1 MTGDCSGRSRIV
13 RPYQCN
19 TFLSDKIMIRKM
31 VISAFV
37 ALAAFTACR
46 AQKVA
51 LKTNALYWATTTPN
65 LGVEASVGRKHTVQL
80 FYGLNPWKQS
90 GGDQSSLRHWL
101 LMPEYRYWFCQ
112 SFNGWFI
119 GAHLMGGQFNMA
131 SVDLPFGIFS
141 GLEDHRYEGWYAGG
155 GVTAGYQWPLS
166 KHWNI
171 EASLGIG
178 YDYIK
183 YDKFRCGEC
192 GERIKSDHTNYVGP
206 TKLALSVMYIF

>member
-1 MTGDCSGRSRIV
+1 
-13 RPYQCN
+13 
-19 TFLSDKIMIRKM
+19 MIRKLFICA
-31 VISAFV
+31 VLAVSAV
-37 ALAAFTACR
+37 TAGYG
-46 AQKVA
+46 QKVA

-65 LGVEASVGRKHTVQL
+65 LGVEASVGKKHTVQL

-112 SFNGWFI
+112 SFNGWFL
-119 GAHLMGGQFNMA
+119 GAHLMGGQFNMG
-131 SVDLPFGIFS
+131 SVDLPFGVFNE
-141 GLEDHRYEGWYAGG
+141 LEDHRYEGWFAGG
-155 GVTAGYQWPLS
+155 GITAGYQWPLS

-171 EASLGIG
+171 EASLGVG

-192 GERIKSDHTNYVGP
+192 GDRLKSDHKNYFGP
-206 TKLALSVMYIF
+206 TKLALSVLYIFY

>member
-1 MTGDCSGRSRIV
+1 
-13 RPYQCN
+13 
-19 TFLSDKIMIRKM
+19 MIKKVLIGTSLLLM
-31 VISAFV
+31 FCFKTSA
-37 ALAAFTACR
+37 
-46 AQKVA
+46 QDVA

-65 LGVEASVGRKHTVQL
+65 MGIEAAVGKKHTLQL

-90 GGDQSSLRHWL
+90 DGDQTSLRHWL

-131 SVDLPFGIFS
+131 GIHLPFGLLS
-141 GLEDHRYEGWYAGG
+141 GLENHRYEGWYAGG
-155 GVTAGYQWPLS
+155 GISAGYQWPLS
-166 KHWNI
+166 KHWNV
-171 EASLGIG
+171 EASLGVG

-192 GERIKSDHTNYVGP
+192 GERIKSGHTNYFGP
-206 TKLALSVMYIF
+206 TKLALSLLYVF

>member
-1 MTGDCSGRSRIV
+1 MTRKLIICAVLAMSA
-13 RPYQCN
+13 
-19 TFLSDKIMIRKM
+19 LSAAYGQKI
-31 VISAFV
+31 
-37 ALAAFTACR
+37 
-46 AQKVA
+46 A

-65 LGVEASVGRKHTVQL
+65 LGIEASLGRKHSVQL

-90 GGDQSSLRHWL
+90 GGDQTSLRHWL
-101 LMPEYRYWFCQ
+101 LMPEYRYWFCE

-119 GAHLMGGQFNMA
+119 GAHLMGGEFNMA
-131 SVDLPFGIFS
+131 SVDLPFGVFNE
-141 GLEDHRYEGWYAGG
+141 LEDHRYEGWYAGG
-155 GVTAGYQWPLS
+155 GITAGYQWPLS

-192 GERIKSDHTNYVGP
+192 GERLKSDHTNYFGP
-206 TKLALSVMYIF
+206 TKLALSVLYIF

>member
-1 MTGDCSGRSRIV
+1 MTRKLIICAVLAMSA
-13 RPYQCN
+13 
-19 TFLSDKIMIRKM
+19 LSAAYGQKI
-31 VISAFV
+31 
-37 ALAAFTACR
+37 
-46 AQKVA
+46 A

-65 LGVEASVGRKHTVQL
+65 LGIEASLGRKHSVQL

-90 GGDQSSLRHWL
+90 GGDQTSLRHWL

-119 GAHLMGGQFNMA
+119 GAHLMGGEFNMA
-131 SVDLPFGIFS
+131 SVDLPFGVFNE
-141 GLEDHRYEGWYAGG
+141 LEDHRYEGWYAGG
-155 GVTAGYQWPLS
+155 GITAGYQWPLS

-192 GERIKSDHTNYVGP
+192 GERLKSDHTNYFGP
-206 TKLALSVMYIF
+206 TKLALSVLYIF

>member
-1 MTGDCSGRSRIV
+1 MSA
-13 RPYQCN
+13 
-19 TFLSDKIMIRKM
+19 LSAAYGQKI
-31 VISAFV
+31 
-37 ALAAFTACR
+37 
-46 AQKVA
+46 A
-51 LKTNALYWATTTPN
+51 LKTNTLYWAMTTPN
-65 LGVEASVGRKHTVQL
+65 LGIEASLGRKHSVQL

-90 GGDQSSLRHWL
+90 GGDQTSLRHWL

-119 GAHLMGGQFNMA
+119 GAHLMGGEFNMA
-131 SVDLPFGIFS
+131 SVDLPFGVFNE
-141 GLEDHRYEGWYAGG
+141 LEDHRYEGWYAGG
-155 GVTAGYQWPLS
+155 GITAGYQWPLS

-192 GERIKSDHTNYVGP
+192 GERLKSDHTNYFGP
-206 TKLALSVMYIF
+206 TKLALSVLYIF

>member
-1 MTGDCSGRSRIV
+1 
-13 RPYQCN
+13 
-19 TFLSDKIMIRKM
+19 MIKKVLIGTSLLLM
-31 VISAFV
+31 FCFKTSA
-37 ALAAFTACR
+37 
-46 AQKVA
+46 QDVA

-65 LGVEASVGRKHTVQL
+65 MGIEAAVGKKHTLQL

-90 GGDQSSLRHWL
+90 DGDQTSLRHWL

-131 SVDLPFGIFS
+131 GINLPFGLLS
-141 GLEDHRYEGWYAGG
+141 GLESHRYEGWYAGG
-155 GVTAGYQWPLS
+155 GISVGYQWPLS
-166 KHWNI
+166 KHWNV
-171 EASLGIG
+171 EASLGVG

-192 GERIKSDHTNYVGP
+192 GERIKSGHTNYFGP
-206 TKLALSVMYIF
+206 TKLALSLLYIF

>member
-1 MTGDCSGRSRIV
+1 MTRKLIICAVLAMSA
-13 RPYQCN
+13 
-19 TFLSDKIMIRKM
+19 LSAAYGQKI
-31 VISAFV
+31 
-37 ALAAFTACR
+37 
-46 AQKVA
+46 A
-51 LKTNALYWATTTPN
+51 LKTNALYRATTTPN
-65 LGVEASVGRKHTVQL
+65 LGIEASLGRKHSVQL

-90 GGDQSSLRHWL
+90 GGDQTSLRHWL

-119 GAHLMGGQFNMA
+119 GAHLMGGEFNMA
-131 SVDLPFGIFS
+131 SVDLPFGVFNE
-141 GLEDHRYEGWYAGG
+141 LEDHRYEGWYAGG
-155 GVTAGYQWPLS
+155 GITAGYQWPLS

-192 GERIKSDHTNYVGP
+192 GERLKSDHTNYFGP
-206 TKLALSVMYIF
+206 TKLALSVLYIF

>member
-1 MTGDCSGRSRIV
+1 
-13 RPYQCN
+13 
-19 TFLSDKIMIRKM
+19 MIKKVLIGTSLLLM
-31 VISAFV
+31 FCFKTSS
-37 ALAAFTACR
+37 
-46 AQKVA
+46 QDVA

-65 LGVEASVGRKHTVQL
+65 MGIEAAVGKKHTLQL

-90 GGDQSSLRHWL
+90 DGDQTSLRHWL

-131 SVDLPFGIFS
+131 GINFPFGLLS
-141 GLEDHRYEGWYAGG
+141 GLENHRYEGWYAGG
-155 GVTAGYQWPLS
+155 GISVGYQWPLS
-166 KHWNI
+166 KHWNV
-171 EASLGIG
+171 EASLGVG

-192 GERIKSDHTNYVGP
+192 GERIKSGHTNYFGP
-206 TKLALSVMYIF
+206 TKLALSLLYIF